1 MVVEALDSC
10 MWRTNSAVMHVLA
23 PAKINLHLRVGPAR
37 ADGFHPLMS
46 WMCTVGLFDTLEF
59 DYAEDAVDVESPTHV
74 RLVCDDPNLPTDER
88 NLVVRVTSSW
98 GRRVYELE
106 KKRVRPLRARLE
118 KKIPAGAGLGGGS
131 SDGAS
136 ALRAVNQLWETGA
149 SDLKLAEFA
158 ELFGSDLP
166 FFFYGPSSVCTGRGE
181 TVQPVARP
189 RPKWAMLVLPDI
201 MMPTPEV
208 YRRFDQMELGRDE
221 LVKQMPDWS
230 AWARLSAADLL
241 PMLANDLEA
250 PAFSISKRLRELR
263 ETVERSMQRIVRMS
277 GSGSS
282 LFTIFD
288 DRDEAQAAAKKIN
301 EDLAVRAL
309 AVELAPDAQV
319 DSSNALST
327 GM

>member
-1 MVVEALDSC
+1 
-10 MWRTNSAVMHVLA
+10 MHVLA
-23 PAKINLHLRVGPAR
+23 PAKINLHLRVGAAR

-59 DYAEDAVDVESPTHV
+59 DYADNSGTTDSAGHI
-74 RLVCDDPNLPTDER
+74 RLSCDDPNLPTDER

-98 GRRVYELE
+98 GRRVYEM
-106 KKRVRPLRARLE
+106 KKMRVRSLRASLA

-136 ALRAVNQLWETGA
+136 ALLAVNRLWETGA
-149 SDLKLAEFA
+149 SNVELAEFA
-158 ELFGSDLP
+158 GKFGSDLP
-166 FFFYGPSSVCTGRGE
+166 FFFHGPSSICTGRGE
-181 TVQPVARP
+181 IVRPIARP
-189 RPKWAMLVLPDI
+189 RPKWAMLVLPEI

-221 LVKQMPDWS
+221 NVKEMPDWNVS
-230 AWARLSAADLL
+230 AQLSAADLL
-241 PMLANDLEA
+241 PMLVNDLEA

-263 ETVERSMQRIVRMS
+263 ETVERGVQRIVRMS

-288 DRDEAQAAAKKIN
+288 EREEAEAAARKTNK
-301 EDLAVRAL
+301 DFSVRAL
-309 AVELAPDAQV
+309 AVELAPEVRDIA
-319 DSSNALST
+319 SNALST
-327 GM
+327 GL

>member
-1 MVVEALDSC
+1 ME
-10 MWRTNSAVMHVLA
+10 RTNSAVMHVHA

-59 DYAEDAVDVESPTHV
+59 DYAKNSGTTDPPDHI
-74 RLVCDDPNLPTDER
+74 RLSCDDPNLPIDER

-98 GRRVYELE
+98 GRRVYEMK
-106 KKRVRPLRARLE
+106 KKRVRPLRASLA

-136 ALRAVNQLWETGA
+136 ALLAVNLLWETGA
-149 SDLKLAEFA
+149 SDSELAEFA
-158 ELFGSDLP
+158 GQFGSDLP
-166 FFFYGPSSVCTGRGE
+166 FFFHGPSSICTGRGE
-181 TVQPVARP
+181 IVQPIT
-189 RPKWAMLVLPDI
+189 RPKPKWVMLVLPEI

-221 LVKQMPDWS
+221 NVKKMPDWEE
-230 AWARLSAADLL
+230 WTRLSATDLL
-241 PMLANDLEA
+241 PMLINDLEA

-263 ETVERSMQRIVRMS
+263 EEVERGVQRVVRMS

-282 LFTIFD
+282 LFTIY
-288 DRDEAQAAAKKIN
+288 DEREEAEAAAAKANKGFS
-301 EDLAVRAL
+301 VRAL
-309 AVELAPDAQV
+309 AVELAPDV
-319 DSSNALST
+319 EDDSSNALST
-327 GM
+327 GL

>member
-1 MVVEALDSC
+1 
-10 MWRTNSAVMHVLA
+10 MHVLA

-59 DYAEDAVDVESPTHV
+59 DYAQNTGTTDPPGHI
-74 RLVCDDPNLPTDER
+74 RLSCDDPNLPTDER

-98 GRRVYELE
+98 GRRVYEM
-106 KKRVRPLRARLE
+106 KKNRVRPLRASLG

-136 ALRAVNQLWETGA
+136 ALRAVSVLWETGA
-149 SDLKLAEFA
+149 SDAELAEFA
-158 ELFGSDLP
+158 GHFGSDLP
-166 FFFYGPSSVCTGRGE
+166 FFFHGPSSVCTGRGE
-181 TVQPVARP
+181 IVQPIAP
-189 RPKWAMLVLPDI
+189 PKPKWVMLVLPDI

-221 LVKQMPDWS
+221 NVKEMPDWN
-230 AWARLSAADLL
+230 AWAKLSAADLL
-241 PMLANDLEA
+241 PMLINDLEA
-250 PAFSISKRLRELR
+250 PAFSISERLRELR
-263 ETVERSMQRIVRMS
+263 EEVERGVQRIARMS

-288 DRDEAQAAAKKIN
+288 DREEAEAAARKTN
-301 EDLAVRAL
+301 EDFSVRAL
-309 AVELAPDAQV
+309 AVELAPDV
-319 DSSNALST
+319 KDDSSNALST
-327 GM
+327 GL